1 MQHNDAPNFNHPC
14 ICILAADQ
22 FGFLFTLRNTN
33 VFTWMYVSLRLR
45 YNQIIHNIT
54 SHLVDMALDPR
65 AYPGIAAEV
74 RQLKSSA
81 STPSLRSRESEL
93 VPMGRTTPDNGGG
106 NVRVVV
112 RVRGFL
118 PRGMESTANAP
129 TDLIAS

>member
-1 MQHNDAPNFNHPC
+1 
-14 ICILAADQ
+14 
-22 FGFLFTLRNTN
+22 
-33 VFTWMYVSLRLR
+33 MYVSLRLR

-54 SHLVDMALDPR
+54 SLLEEMALDPR

-118 PRGMESTANAP
+118 PRGMKSTVIGK
-129 TDLIAS
+129 THLIAP